1 MRGGRGPGSRIQELG
16 RFQALPLPAEWGTE
30 RAVQGARH
38 VVQGA
43 RHMVQGARH
52 VVQGAHHMVQGA
64 RHVVQ
69 GAHHMV
75 QGARHVTWAGPHM
88 LDIAMSQATTLSG
101 WGCLVSSWIWINP
114 TQASGPDCEA

>member
-64 RHVVQ
+64 RHV
-69 GAHHMV
+69 
-75 QGARHVTWAGPHM
+75 TWAGPHM

>member
-30 RAVQGARH
+30 RA
-38 VVQGA
+38 
-43 RHMVQGARH
+43 
-52 VVQGAHHMVQGA
+52 VQGA